1 MGGIGKIAGVPAL
14 LDESPVLP
22 GPRFARAPFSGR
34 VLVHIVRSFL
44 IVFGFAAIFFGLTL
58 MGALMTSAVRGQ
70 F

>member
-1 MGGIGKIAGVPAL
+1 
-14 LDESPVLP
+14 
-22 GPRFARAPFSGR
+22 